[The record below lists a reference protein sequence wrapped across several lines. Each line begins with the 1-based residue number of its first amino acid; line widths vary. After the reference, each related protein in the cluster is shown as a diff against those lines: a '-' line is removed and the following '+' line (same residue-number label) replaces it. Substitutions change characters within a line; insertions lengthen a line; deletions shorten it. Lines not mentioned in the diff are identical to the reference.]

1 MKKIFSLFA
10 TAVLLVG
17 ITACSNDEGIM
28 TVDDA
33 VSASQKSNT
42 ELITIAT
49 LSLDDKKSDSIYA
62 QTSTSYSFKGGP
74 TNSVI
79 SDPKKNDLL
88 KSLNI
93 KSSDETVCK
102 ADYVEATYDKDTK
115 ALKTPA
121 AVKVSG
127 VKEGNAVVTVSL
139 GDKVLTSLNVKVE
152 KAEGLVFANLGNAS
166 AGEDTLKA
174 TEIALDGTVYLSG
187 TNITYAPG
195 PKFGTVDEANTKVNS
210 SVIGGN
216 PGYKVTGQKDN
227 EAISVGDV
235 IGTFSTTVTAKEACK
250 ISKIIYTVG
259 SSSFAVT
266 GKVGVLKAGST
277 KADYETKTTLAPAKG
292 YGAID
297 LPNVSLDK
305 DGTATITISIYAEAT
320 KNPAVGIN
328 FGIGN
333 LIIVPAK

>member
-79 SDPKKNDLL
+79 SDPEKTDLL
-88 KSLNI
+88 KSLVI

-102 ADYVEATYDKDTK
+102 AEYVKATYKEDNSI
-115 ALKTPA
+115 KTNA
-121 AVKVSG
+121 AVKVTG
-127 VKEGNAVVTVSL
+127 VKEGSAIITVSL
-139 GDKVLTSLNVKVE
+139 GDKVLTSLTEKVE

-166 AGEDTLKA
+166 AGDDTLKA

-195 PKFGTVDEANTKVNS
+195 PKFGTVDEGNTKVNS

-227 EAISVGDV
+227 ADITAGDL

-259 SSSFAVT
+259 SSSFNIT
-266 GKVGVLKAGST
+266 GKVAVQKAGST
-277 KADYETKTTLAPAKG
+277 EADYETKTTLTAAKG
-292 YGAID
+292 YGGTD
-297 LPNVSLDK
+297 SPNVSLDK
-305 DGTATITISIYAEAT
+305 DGTAKITISIYAEAT
-320 KNPAVGIN
+320 KAAGAGIN

>member
-79 SDPKKNDLL
+79 SDPEKTDLL
-88 KSLNI
+88 KSLVI

-102 ADYVEATYDKDTK
+102 AEYVKATYKEDNSI
-115 ALKTPA
+115 KTNA
-121 AVKVSG
+121 AVKVTG
-127 VKEGNAVVTVSL
+127 VKEGSAIITVSL
-139 GDKVLTSLNVKVE
+139 GDKVLTSLTEKVE

-166 AGEDTLKA
+166 AGDDTLKA
-174 TEIALDGTVYLSG
+174 TEIALDGTVYLSATDLAYEKG
-187 TNITYAPG
+187 A
-195 PKFGTVDEANTKVNS
+195 KFGTVDEANTKVNS

-216 PGYKVTGQKDN
+216 SGYKVTGQKDN

-235 IGTFSTTVTAKEACK
+235 IGTFSTTITAKEACK

-259 SSSFAVT
+259 STSFNIT
-266 GKVGVLKAGST
+266 GKVAVQKAGSE
-277 KADYETKTTLAPAKG
+277 KADYETKTTLTPAKG
-292 YGAID
+292 YGGTD
-297 LPNVSLDK
+297 SPNVSLDK
-305 DGTATITISIYAEAT
+305 DGTAKITISIYAEAT
-320 KNPAVGIN
+320 KNAGAGIN